1 MRAHDLQPVPF
12 DGFRRVSSWLAE
24 HRYRSTA
31 TRLFEAAAFPESW
44 NIGLP
49 GCLDGPMRVND
60 DGVLW
65 LADERVFMRAVIGLG
80 TPVLGFCLDPAG
92 VAAPRVWRPS
102 DRVSGRRQRRDI
114 QDAGCG

>member
-60 DGVLW
+60 DGVLCTSS
-65 LADERVFMRAVIGLG
+65 LFTGSDGL
-80 TPVLGFCLDPAG
+80 LLCL
-92 VAAPRVWRPS
+92 S
-102 DRVSGRRQRRDI
+102 L
-114 QDAGCG
+114 